1 MRRRWLSGTDRRWT
15 YGRAMDTSRLTT
27 GDIIAGVGG
36 IVLLIS
42 LFLPWYGVSV
52 DIAGVSASESGSGWE
67 ALGFIDILLFLIS
80 VAAIGIVAARAAG
93 SLPDDIPAP
102 VILLGLGALAVLLVL
117 YRIIDIPVEGDVPA
131 QVDFSR
137 KLGIFIALIGSAAV
151 AYGGWRTNTETP
163 RRARRTARH
172 GSAVVRS
179 LRDLQKGRRRPEG
192 RAAVRGLELRES
204 ALARCE
210 P

>member
-1 MRRRWLSGTDRRWT
+1 MV
-15 YGRAMDTSRLTT
+15 APMDTSRLTT
-27 GDIIAGVGG
+27 GDMIAGVGG

-117 YRIIDIPVEGDVPA
+117 FRIIDIPVEGDVPA

-151 AYGGWRTNTETP
+151 AYGGWRTNTEAP
-163 RRARRTARH
+163 GARVGPPATDPPP
-172 GSAVVRS
+172 SAV
-179 LRDLQKGRRRPEG
+179 
-192 RAAVRGLELRES
+192 
-204 ALARCE
+204 
-210 P
+210 